1 MKTGFDILDGTLVAA
16 DPAAACI
23 RVYSE
28 IDATERQ
35 ELIDTLDLD
44 QPTLES
50 ILDPDEVPRIEI
62 TPQHVL
68 IIWKRPDNVSFEQ
81 LLKFEVSSFGIVLE
95 ATRATV
101 ISAGHAVTIGPR
113 TFPKM
118 HSLNELVLR
127 LLFRTTQDYL
137 GHLKAIKMIAHDLQN
152 KVSRSMGNT
161 FLLQMFNL
169 GESLVYYYNALEA
182 NSTVLTKLHSMAS
195 DRLHFSRDDLDL
207 LEDLIIENQQACK
220 QANIY
225 TTVLSGLMDAR
236 GSIVNN
242 NMNMLLKNLTIINV
256 VFMPLNLL
264 ASVGGM
270 SEFSMMTSGVDWRIT
285 YAAFM
290 VAMGLLGWATWVM
303 LPRFLDR
310 GFEEAGT
317 RRGSKVR
324 RKR

>member
-1 MKTGFDILDGTLVAA
+1 MKAGFDIVEGTLVAA
-16 DPAAACI
+16 DASTACI

-28 IDATERQ
+28 IDAVERQ

-44 QPTLES
+44 PPTLES

-118 HSLNELVLR
+118 HALNELVLR

-182 NSTVLTKLHSMAS
+182 NATVLTKLHSMAS
-195 DRLHFSRDDLDL
+195 ERLHFSRDDLDL

-317 RRGSKVR
+317 RRGSKAR